1 MYLGLRLGSE
11 VLYTVP
17 TNSLEIVDDMII
29 VHIRSSS
36 AARDRNH

>member
-1 MYLGLRLGSE
+1 M
-11 VLYTVP
+11 LY

-36 AARDRNH
+36 AARDGTH